1 MPELKKKYLHF
12 ITKPYSINIIRPLLY
27 EIRKSKRGESLVF
40 ITKKVEQY
48 IDSDLPYTMSIEE
61 VISFNPDVV
70 FVPGNVL
77 HDKIPGL
84 KVQIFHGLCEEKGG
98 HYKITGFFDLYCTSG
113 PLITNRFKE
122 LAKKKRHFHVVET
135 GWPKIDLLLKP
146 FDREKICKSL
156 NIDPAKRIILYAPT
170 FSPKFKSSEKIL
182 PILEDLPKDDELWI
196 VKFHDL
202 MKAKD
207 IERFSKLQSDSLL
220 LYSNPDNI
228 PLLQIA
234 DVLISDTSSVVYEF
248 MLLDKPVITID
259 SKVRLK
265 KGINITKAGQLRPAV
280 DRSLAN
286 PEEYCLGRKRVLN
299 QIHPYR
305 DTQNSRR
312 VLDAVDEVL
321 NSKVMKDLKEKPLNL
336 YRKYNVRRKFGHWI

>member
-1 MPELKKKYLHF
+1 MN
-12 ITKPYSINIIRPLLY
+12 S
-27 EIRKSKRGESLVF
+27 
-40 ITKKVEQY
+40 
-48 IDSDLPYTMSIEE
+48 
-61 VISFNPDVV
+61 
-70 FVPGNVL
+70 
-77 HDKIPGL
+77 
-84 KVQIFHGLCEEKGG
+84 
-98 HYKITGFFDLYCTSG
+98 
-113 PLITNRFKE
+113 
-122 LAKKKRHFHVVET
+122 
-135 GWPKIDLLLKP
+135 
-146 FDREKICKSL
+146 
-156 NIDPAKRIILYAPT
+156 AKRIILYAPT

-202 MKAKD
+202 MRVKETD
-207 IERFSKLQSDSLL
+207 HFSKLQNDSLL

-259 SKVRLK
+259 SKDRLE
-265 KGINITKAGQLRPAV
+265 KGINITDVRQLRPAV

-286 PEEYCLGRKRVLN
+286 PEEYCMGRKRVLN

-312 VLDAVDEVL
+312 VLDAVDEL
-321 NSKVMKDLKEKPLNL
+321 LESSILKDLKKKPLNL
-336 YRKYNVRRKFGHWI
+336 YRKYRVRRKFGHWIII